1 MSTTNDLTRR
11 LDSLEHRLA
20 RRDSQLRRHRLA
32 LVGLAA
38 LAPLAVLLAAD
49 YTRFQHI
56 QMSKMEIVDEQGKVV
71 LALSATDAGGQIDVW
86 NADSK
91 NVLRLSANKYGGDM
105 AVWNTNGNSVAGA
118 WATADGGAIATWDD
132 QGERTTRL
140 DSADGLGTLALYAGG
155 DKPLLG
161 LIAGEEGGA
170 LVAHN
175 ADGMSSI
182 RMEPDPFGSGMG
194 LQMVS
199 DDADRGMSLVSIECK
214 PETANIMAGVNAYI
228 GGVMATPDDVNIGSR
243 CGPNT
248 LELHNGADARLT
260 MQTPSGN
267 IELRSTT
274 DEIDGPAIELTN
286 AQGHTVVRNVVR
298 SNGGGAVKVSGPT
311 GETVGMLR
319 SDLEGNG
326 RMDLGDASG
335 NLMLTM
341 QARKEQG
348 PTLAMLSAWGKT
360 LAVLAGTEEG
370 GVLNL
375 MNRNGV
381 PVISTGIARDR
392 RGGTMA
398 IQNERGVTVI
408 SAGSDAGGSGQLRL
422 QGVDGE
428 ARQTLPSTR

>member
-1 MSTTNDLTRR
+1 MSTTNDITQRI
-11 LDSLEHRLA
+11 DSLEDRLA
-20 RRDSQLRRHRLA
+20 RRESQLRRHRLA

-38 LAPLAVLLAAD
+38 VAPVALLLAAD

-71 LALSATDAGGQIDVW
+71 LALSGNDAGGQIDVW

-91 NVLRLSANKYGGDM
+91 NVLRLSANKHGGDV

-132 QGERTTRL
+132 QGARTARI
-140 DSADGLGTLALYAGG
+140 DSADGLGKLALYAGG
-155 DKPLLG
+155 DTPLLG
-161 LIAGEEGGA
+161 LIAGENGGA
-170 LVAHN
+170 LVANH

-182 RMEPDPFGSGMG
+182 KVEPNEFGSGMD
-194 LQMVS
+194 LLITS
-199 DDADRGMSLVSIECK
+199 DDADRGMSLIALESS
-214 PETANIMAGVNAYI
+214 PGSANIMAGVNAYV
-228 GGVMATPDDVNIGSR
+228 GGVMATSDDVNIGSR

-248 LELHNGADARLT
+248 LEMHNGANARLT

-274 DEIDGPAIELTN
+274 DEIDGPALELTN
-286 AQGHTVVRNVVR
+286 AQGNTVVRNGVR
-298 SNGGGAVKVSGPT
+298 SNGGGLVNVSGPT

-319 SDLEGNG
+319 SDLDGNG
-326 RMDLGDASG
+326 RLDLGDADG
-335 NLMLTM
+335 NLLITM
-341 QARKEQG
+341 QSRKEQG
-348 PTLAMLSAWGKT
+348 PTFAMLSSWGKT

-408 SAGSDAGGSGQLRL
+408 SAGSDASGSGQLRL
-422 QGVDGE
+422 QDVDGK

>member
-1 MSTTNDLTRR
+1 MSTTNDITQR
-11 LDSLEHRLA
+11 LDSLEARLV
-20 RRDSQLRRHRLA
+20 RRETQLRRHRLA
-32 LVGLAA
+32 LFGLAA
-38 LAPLAVLLAAD
+38 AAPLALLLAAD

-71 LALSATDAGGQIDVW
+71 LALSANDAGGQIDVW

-91 NVLRLSANKYGGDM
+91 NVLRLSANKHGGDV
-105 AVWNTNGNSVAGA
+105 AVWNTKGNSVAGA
-118 WATADGGAIATWDD
+118 WATDDGGAVATWDD
-132 QGERTTRL
+132 QGARTSRL
-140 DSADGLGTLALYAGG
+140 DSADGLGQLALYAGG

-161 LIAGEEGGA
+161 LIAGEHGGA
-170 LVAHN
+170 MVANH

-182 RMEPDPFGSGMG
+182 RMEPNELGPGMWI
-194 LQMVS
+194 QMGTN
-199 DDADRGMSLVSIECK
+199 DADRGMSLITLECS
-214 PETANIMAGVNAYI
+214 PESANVMAGVNAYV
-228 GGVMATPDDVNIGSR
+228 GGVMATSDDVNIGSR

-248 LELHNGADARLT
+248 LEMHNGADARLT
-260 MQTPSGN
+260 MQTQSGA
-267 IELRSTT
+267 IELLSTT

-286 AQGHTVVRNVVR
+286 AQGHTVVRNGVR
-298 SNGGGAVKVSGPT
+298 SNGGGLVNVSGPT

-319 SDLEGNG
+319 SDLDGNG
-326 RMDLGDASG
+326 RLDLGDAAG
-335 NLMLTM
+335 NLLITM
-341 QARKEQG
+341 QSRKEQG
-348 PTLAMLSAWGKT
+348 PTFAMLSPWGKT

-408 SAGSDAGGSGQLRL
+408 SAGSDTTGAGQLRL
-422 QGVDGE
+422 QSVDGE
-428 ARQTLPSTR
+428 SRQVLPNSR

>member
-1 MSTTNDLTRR
+1 
-11 LDSLEHRLA
+11 
-20 RRDSQLRRHRLA
+20 
-32 LVGLAA
+32 
-38 LAPLAVLLAAD
+38 
-49 YTRFQHI
+49 
-56 QMSKMEIVDEQGKVV
+56 
-71 LALSATDAGGQIDVW
+71 
-86 NADSK
+86 
-91 NVLRLSANKYGGDM
+91 
-105 AVWNTNGNSVAGA
+105 
-118 WATADGGAIATWDD
+118 
-132 QGERTTRL
+132 
-140 DSADGLGTLALYAGG
+140 
-155 DKPLLG
+155 
-161 LIAGEEGGA
+161 
-170 LVAHN
+170 
-175 ADGMSSI
+175 
-182 RMEPDPFGSGMG
+182 MG

-248 LELHNGADARLT
+248 SNCTTRDARLT

-286 AQGHTVVRNVVR
+286 AQGHTVVRNGVR

-348 PTLAMLSAWGKT
+348 PTLAMLSAWKT
-360 LAVLAGTEEG
+360 LRCSGTGRRRRTESHD
-370 GVLNL
+370 
-375 MNRNGV
+375 RNGV

-408 SAGSDAGGSGQLRL
+408 ARAVMPADQGNSASRASTVKLDKHSPAPISRRQNPYNRNTPIRVAKRGEQPLLPWSYQHAALAGDQVVMEQRSMSRIRTSPFRLVGGSAINGIDQQRRHLAVANENIAASQLGIELTDPRWTLAAIAYGKLQDGPLTPESREELIEGDSTPGFAHSTPPSSLPLRGIKRDMAGRL
-422 QGVDGE
+422 NTPNRRFG
-428 ARQTLPSTR
+428 